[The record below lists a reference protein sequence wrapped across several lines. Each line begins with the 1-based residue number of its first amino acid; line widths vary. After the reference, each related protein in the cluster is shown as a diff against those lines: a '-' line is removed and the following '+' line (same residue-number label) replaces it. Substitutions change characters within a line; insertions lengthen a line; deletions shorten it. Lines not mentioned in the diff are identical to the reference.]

1 MGQHSRSLNAQ
12 TAVQQVGLDK
22 AELVLSPSSAQMS
35 KSHHHGQAYYPPQDQ
50 QSASPHPVNQINSDN
65 ACHVLLHPGITNIQ
79 VEKFHTRHC
88 STTLPGPLPNW
99 SPWASPPHCP
109 STCLT
114 NYRRPGEAI
123 GDVTCS
129 LGRAPEPTAPTTF
142 TPHYNPLYKPQRESA
157 LQPNRGRNDGNIRWL
172 LPDPLIKK
180 MKRKKMQTDPQLPLT
195 HQAMTS
201 ENSCRASAWWN
212 K

>member
-12 TAVQQVGLDK
+12 TAVQQLGLDK

-35 KSHHHGQAYYPPQDQ
+35 KSH
-50 QSASPHPVNQINSDN
+50 PVTS
-65 ACHVLLHPGITNIQ
+65 
-79 VEKFHTRHC
+79 
-88 STTLPGPLPNW
+88 
-99 SPWASPPHCP
+99 CP

-157 LQPNRGRNDGNIRWL
+157 LQPNRGRNDGNIRWPRL

-180 MKRKKMQTDPQLPLT
+180 RKRKKMQTDPQLPLT
-195 HQAMTS
+195 PQAMTS
-201 ENSCRASAWWN
+201 ENSCRASA
-212 K
+212 